1 MSTTI
6 HPSAV
11 VDPDAQLGQNVSV
24 GPFAVIEKDVTI
36 GDGTTIA
43 PHAMISRG
51 TRLGRECRIFHSAAL
66 GGPPQDLKYSDE
78 PTTLEVGDRT
88 TIRESATLNRGT
100 VASGT
105 TTVGND
111 CLIMAYAHI
120 AHDCRI
126 GNQVII
132 ANCSALAGHVTID
145 DWVIVGG
152 LTPIHQFVRIGSY
165 SMIGGGVR
173 VAKDVPPYVLAS
185 QSPVIF
191 EGLNLIGLRRRG
203 FTAATIELIDKAYR
217 LIYRS
222 NLNVSQAVARIKGE
236 LDLIPEIQALLDFI
250 ASSKRGI
257 ITGHSTHA

>member
-1 MSTTI
+1 MSTSI
-6 HPSAV
+6 HPTAV
-11 VDPDAQLGQNVSV
+11 VNPKAEIGNNVSV
-24 GPFAVIEKDVTI
+24 GPYVVIEEGVTI

-43 PHAMISRG
+43 SHALISRG
-51 TRLGRECRIFHSAAL
+51 TRLGRECRIFHSAAV
-66 GGPPQDLKYSDE
+66 GGPPQDLKYRDE

-88 TIRESATLNRGT
+88 TVREFATLNRGT
-100 VASGT
+100 VASGRT
-105 TTVGND
+105 TIGDD
-111 CLIMAYAHI
+111 CLIMAYAHV
-120 AHDCRI
+120 AHDCRV

-152 LTPIHQFVRIGSY
+152 LTPIHQFVRIGIH

-173 VAKDVPPYVLAS
+173 VSKDVPPFVLAS
-185 QSPVIF
+185 QSPVVF

-203 FTAATIELIDKAYR
+203 FSASAIDLIDKAYR

-222 NLNVSQAVARIKGE
+222 GLNVSQAVERIKAE
-236 LDLIPEIQALLDFI
+236 LELIPELHILLDFI

-257 ITGHSTHA
+257 ITGHPTHA

>member
-11 VDPDAQLGQNVSV
+11 VSPKARLGQNVSV
-24 GPFAVIEKDVTI
+24 GPFVVIEEDVTI
-36 GDGTTIA
+36 GDGTTVG

-51 TRLGRECRIFHSAAL
+51 TRLGRECRIFNGAAV
-66 GGPPQDLKYSDE
+66 GGPPQDLKYKDE

-88 TIRESATLNRGT
+88 TVREFATLNRGT
-100 VASGT
+100 VASGKT
-105 TTVGND
+105 TIGDD
-111 CLIMAYAHI
+111 CLIMAYAHV
-120 AHDCRI
+120 AHDCRV

-152 LTPIHQFVRIGSY
+152 LTPIHQFVRLGVH

-185 QSPVIF
+185 QSPVVF

-203 FTAATIELIDKAYR
+203 FTLPTIELIDKAYR
-217 LIYRS
+217 LLYRS
-222 NLNVSQAVARIKGE
+222 GLNVSQAVARIRE
-236 LDLIPEIQALLDFI
+236 EIDLIPEIQVLLDFI

>member
-11 VDPDAQLGQNVSV
+11 VSPKAHLGQNVSV
-24 GPFAVIEKDVTI
+24 GPYVVIEENVTV

-43 PHAMISRG
+43 PHALISRG
-51 TRLGRECRIFHSAAL
+51 TRLGRECRVFHSAAV
-66 GGPPQDLKYSDE
+66 GGPPQDLKYKDE

-88 TIRESATLNRGT
+88 TIREFATLNRGT
-100 VASGT
+100 VASGKT
-105 TTVGND
+105 TIGSD

-120 AHDCRI
+120 AHDCRV

-132 ANCSALAGHVTID
+132 ANCSALAGHVTIE

-152 LTPIHQFVRIGSY
+152 LTPIHQFVRIGIH
-165 SMIGGGVR
+165 SMVGGGVR

-203 FTAATIELIDKAYR
+203 FSRATIDLIDTAYR

-222 NLNVSQAVARIKGE
+222 GLNVSQAVTRIRQE
-236 LDLIPEIQALLDFI
+236 IDLIPEIQTLLDFVT
-250 ASSKRGI
+250 SSRRGI
-257 ITGHSTHA
+257 ISGHSTHA

>member
-11 VDPDAQLGQNVSV
+11 VSPKARLGQNVSV
-24 GPFAVIEKDVTI
+24 GPFVVIEEDVTI
-36 GDGTTIA
+36 GDGTTVG

-51 TRLGRECRIFHSAAL
+51 TRLGRECRIFHGAAV
-66 GGPPQDLKYSDE
+66 GGPPQDLKYKDE

-88 TIRESATLNRGT
+88 TVREFATLNRGT
-100 VASGT
+100 VASGKT
-105 TTVGND
+105 TIGDD
-111 CLIMAYAHI
+111 CLIMAYAHV
-120 AHDCRI
+120 AHDCRV

-152 LTPIHQFVRIGSY
+152 LTPIHQFVRLGVH

-185 QSPVIF
+185 QSPVVF

-203 FTAATIELIDKAYR
+203 FTLPTIELIDKAYR
-217 LIYRS
+217 LLYRS
-222 NLNVSQAVARIKGE
+222 GLNVSQAVARIRE
-236 LDLIPEIQALLDFI
+236 EIDLIPEIQVLLDFI